1 MVATSVS
8 DAPYRYLESIVT
20 APIAQRAAG
29 KRAFVTGAAGGLGA
43 AIGRMLARHG
53 ASVFLTEIDEA
64 GVRLLADEIN
74 QEHGQQVA
82 WSAGQDVRDE
92 ERWKALLAEA
102 ATAMGG
108 LSVLVNNAGIGSL
121 GAIEQIEL
129 PEWRRVMGVNVESVM
144 LGCKQAMPYLRSHQP
159 ASIINISSLAAFKVG
174 PDYTA
179 YNTSKAAVAML
190 TKSVAIDCTRQQI
203 DVRCNSVHPAF
214 IRTGIVE
221 PFFTALGE
229 EEATRKLV
237 RGIPM
242 HRLGE
247 PDDVAYAVLYLASD
261 ESRYVTAAEMLVDG
275 GACAV

>member
-1 MVATSVS
+1 MTL
-8 DAPYRYLESIVT
+8 PN
-20 APIAQRAAG
+20 AQRAAG

-43 AIGRMLARHG
+43 ATGRMLARHG
-53 ASVFLTEIDEA
+53 AKVFLTDIDEA
-64 GVRLLADEIN
+64 AVRQVADDIN
-74 QEHGQQVA
+74 RELGQQVA
-82 WSAGQDVRDE
+82 WSAAQDVRDE

-102 ATAMGG
+102 AAAMGG

-129 PEWRRVMGVNVESVM
+129 AEWRRVMAVNVESIM
-144 LGCKQAMPYLRSHQP
+144 LGCKHALPYLRANQP
-159 ASIINISSLAAFKVG
+159 AAIINISSLAAFKTD

-179 YNTSKAAVAML
+179 YNTSKAAVAAL
-190 TKSVAIDCTRQQI
+190 TKSVAIDCARQKM

-214 IRTGIVE
+214 IRTGIVA
-221 PFFTALGE
+221 PFFDALGE

-242 HRLGE
+242 RRLGD

-261 ESRYVTAAEMLVDG
+261 ESRYVTAAQMLVDG